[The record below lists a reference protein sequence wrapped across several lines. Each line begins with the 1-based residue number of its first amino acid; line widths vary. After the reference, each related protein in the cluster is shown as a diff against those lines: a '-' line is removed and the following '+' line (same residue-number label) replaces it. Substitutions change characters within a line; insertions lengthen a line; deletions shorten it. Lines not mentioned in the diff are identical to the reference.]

1 MATYINPD
9 VYVTVNNNENIT
21 STLSNN
27 LNICLVGA
35 APSSAS
41 YTDLLQ
47 FKNTNSV
54 VPLTYPNVTVTGAGS
69 VTPNVTAT
77 NRNSGSAFLLNQDY
91 QLAVNAT
98 TGIVNMAPGIT
109 TIGVSSDTISGNFSL
124 NFYENASAQA
134 FGSTINFQYN
144 ATLTAIQNAI
154 ATALGF
160 SISITGATAS
170 TPSSG
175 NVQYTT
181 AAAHGLAVGTSVTI
195 AGFSPSGYNGTFTI
209 VTVPTATTF
218 TVANATT
225 GAATPTNATV
235 TAGSFAITAQ
245 NLNATITGTSLS
257 TGININFSPISSGT
271 GSTLNL
277 MTTALNVVNSTV
289 NISSV
294 SGSGSVVTYTTS
306 SAHGFY
312 VGQSVSV
319 SGITPSGYSG
329 VFTVASVPSA
339 TTFTVTNSTS
349 TTPTLTNASVTN
361 GVTTNT
367 PSNPGTGI
375 TASSNILN
383 TYVNANY
390 IYTPTYGNV
399 INYFNSPSA
408 VQQVYGNAFNSTG
421 AINSPITLAAQLAF
435 QNGANSLY
443 AMAVKPTSN
452 GLTPTSSDWQT
463 SINTLLGN
471 GAIDTIVPLVDY
483 SALNLYTFFNNFI
496 NTQQNNG
503 ILQRLFLCRDSSN
516 NVAVP
521 QVTANTLQADA
532 SSFSNQ
538 RISIFAPTNYTIN
551 TTNQS
556 TTQQINVAGFY
567 GAAAVAGV
575 YTSLSGPQ
583 EPLTHKIVQGFYT
596 IPNAYSTSDYLSMQ
610 SSGILCLKQRST
622 GAIYVRQ
629 GLTTSTTNWLTQ
641 EISIISAQ
649 DQLYRNIKNALV
661 NANLIGT
668 AFSSNTTNRILSNI
682 QGTLGNAIA
691 NNLIQA
697 YTNLQYSVPNNQ
709 PTSVNV
715 TFAYSPTFPLNYINV
730 TFGIDP
736 QAGTIQYSTTTNP
749 YNTVTGV

>member
-1 MATYINPD
+1 
-9 VYVTVNNNENIT
+9 
-21 STLSNN
+21 
-27 LNICLVGA
+27 
-35 APSSAS
+35 
-41 YTDLLQ
+41 
-47 FKNTNSV
+47 
-54 VPLTYPNVTVTGAGS
+54 
-69 VTPNVTAT
+69 
-77 NRNSGSAFLLNQDY
+77 
-91 QLAVNAT
+91 
-98 TGIVNMAPGIT
+98 
-109 TIGVSSDTISGNFSL
+109 
-124 NFYENASAQA
+124 
-134 FGSTINFQYN
+134 
-144 ATLTAIQNAI
+144 
-154 ATALGF
+154 
-160 SISITGATAS
+160 
-170 TPSSG
+170 
-175 NVQYTT
+175 
-181 AAAHGLAVGTSVTI
+181 
-195 AGFSPSGYNGTFTI
+195 
-209 VTVPTATTF
+209 
-218 TVANATT
+218 
-225 GAATPTNATV
+225 
-235 TAGSFAITAQ
+235 
-245 NLNATITGTSLS
+245 
-257 TGININFSPISSGT
+257 
-271 GSTLNL
+271 
-277 MTTALNVVNSTV
+277 MTTALNVVSSTV

-294 SGSGSVVTYTTS
+294 SGNGSVVTYTTS
-306 SAHGFY
+306 AAHGFY
-312 VGQSVSV
+312 ARQSVSV

-367 PSNPGTGI
+367 PSNPGAGI

-408 VQQVYGNAFNSTG
+408 VQQVYGNAFDSTG

-463 SINTLLGN
+463 SINILLGN
-471 GAIDTIVPLVDY
+471 SAIDTIVPLVDY

-538 RISIFAPTNYTIN
+538 RISIFAPTNYIIN

-556 TTQQINVAGFY
+556 TTQQVNVAGFY

-596 IPNAYSTSDYLSMQ
+596 IPNTYSTSDYLSMQ

-622 GAIYVRQ
+622 GVIYIRQ

-668 AFSSNTTNRILSNI
+668 AFSNNTTNRILSNI

-730 TFGIDP
+730 TFGINP

>member
-160 SISITGATAS
+160 SISVTGATAS

-195 AGFSPSGYNGTFTI
+195 AGFSPSGYNGTFT
-209 VTVPTATTF
+209 VNTVTATTF
-218 TVANATT
+218 TVTNATT
-225 GAATPTNATV
+225 GTATPTNATV

-277 MTTALNVVNSTV
+277 MTTALNVVSSTV

-294 SGSGSVVTYTTS
+294 FGNGSVVTYTTS
-306 SAHGFY
+306 AAHGFY
-312 VGQSVSV
+312 AGQSVSV

-367 PSNPGTGI
+367 PSNPGAGI

-408 VQQVYGNAFNSTG
+408 VQQVYGNAFDSTG

-463 SINTLLGN
+463 SINILLGN

-538 RISIFAPTNYTIN
+538 RISIFAPTNYIIN

-556 TTQQINVAGFY
+556 TTQQVNVAGFY

-596 IPNAYSTSDYLSMQ
+596 IPNTYSTSDYLSMQ

-622 GAIYVRQ
+622 GAIYIRQ

-668 AFSSNTTNRILSNI
+668 AFSNNTTNRILSNI

-730 TFGIDP
+730 TFGINP